1 MPHAVRSQVLLAR
14 RHPGRPRGRIAEE
27 PRKALEANDAAAIQ
41 RALQAAQEWAAEHAH
56 GSPEAG
62 PEAGKPQ
69 QEMHLAP
76 G

>member
-62 PEAGKPQ
+62 KPQ
-69 QEMHLAP
+69 HEMHLAP